1 MSTFSD
7 LYVWEL
13 KKIWRRRMTK
23 IALAVMVVLVV
34 LSSVSDALFTK
45 FSDGDTEV
53 SGYAQIQQRAEASR
67 LISGRL
73 IDDTML
79 DDMRADVDISE
90 TDEIM
95 QEARPYDILYS
106 YLWGLYGDADEAY
119 ASDADGMYQERLE
132 GVRNLWNYQYLTDG
146 EKAYWEQ
153 KEQAVSPYKWQYCDG
168 WTSAFASGS
177 VLNMMMFFLLAICL
191 PGVFA
196 EEHTRKTDQL
206 ILCSRFGKRKL
217 YGAKLLAGVTFG
229 VLSAVLLIM
238 LAWGLTLWLYGA
250 DGFDACMQMVRIDC
264 SWTMTVGQA
273 ALMILG
279 LTLVLAV
286 LYSILVMFLVKLL
299 KNSVAVLGILTGS
312 FFLCLLVQVP
322 YRMRLLS
329 KLYALLPAKAM
340 PDVMLTDDHLFHVL
354 GQYLTSWQMM
364 VVVYPVAIVLMA
376 WFGGKLYR
384 RYQITG
390 R

>member
-34 LSSVSDALFTK
+34 LSSVSDALFTN
-45 FSDGDTEV
+45 TQLN
-53 SGYAQIQQRAEASR
+53 GYAQIQQRAEASR

-79 DDMRADVDISE
+79 DDMRAAVDLSE
-90 TDEIM
+90 VDERM
-95 QEARPYDILYS
+95 TEGKPYEVLYS